1 MKKLIYAFGI
11 VAFLALGSYAVESVI
26 TTPSNSDTSVYDD
39 PPAKKS
45 KSTKHSCCSEY
56 GKKDD
61 CSTKSS
67 HSKGECDTKG
77 KKAEKASTKTT
88 NKSKETTPDKK

>member
-11 VAFLALGSYAVESVI
+11 VAFLTLGSYAVESVI
-26 TTPSNSDTSVYDD
+26 ITSSNTDTSVYDD

-45 KSTKHSCCSEY
+45 KSTKHSCCSDY
-56 GKKDD
+56 GKKSD

-67 HSKGECDTKG
+67 HSKSDCDTKG
-77 KKAEKASTKTT
+77 KSSKKASATT
-88 NKSKETTPDKK
+88 TDKSKETTPDKK